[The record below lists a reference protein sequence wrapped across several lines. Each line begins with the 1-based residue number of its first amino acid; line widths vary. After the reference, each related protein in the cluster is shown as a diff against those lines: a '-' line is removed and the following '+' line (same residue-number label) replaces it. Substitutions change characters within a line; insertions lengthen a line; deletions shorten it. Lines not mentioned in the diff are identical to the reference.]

1 MKKSNKSNS
10 RSEFLFN
17 RNLPNSKR
25 SQSHVVSV
33 TLMIFIVIVVAGI
46 VYTFSL
52 NYIKDKKAETQGQS
66 FYYDAELYVLEDLA
80 SLQGSGGEELETFQL
95 GVKKIDN
102 EQNITG
108 VRFIFENDHGGSD
121 TYDDYITPPNN
132 AGVIESYY
140 INSTEAGI
148 NFSQTTKISLMLLY
162 GNNKAT
168 KVLDEVEI

>member
-46 VYTFSL
+46 VWNFS
-52 NYIKDKKAETQGQS
+52 YDYVKSKTAETQGQS

-108 VRFIFENDHGGSD
+108 VRFIFEGKGISNS
-121 TYDDYITPPNN
+121 YDDYNTIPNN
-132 AGVIESYY
+132 AGIIEVYTLTSED
-140 INSTEAGI
+140 IGMEISEI
-148 NFSQTTKISLMLLY
+148 KKISLMLLY

-168 KVLDEVEI
+168 EILDEVDIG